1 MITRGV
7 LHIHSKAYTKG
18 ELNNCKGETQHI
30 PPLNKGRLGGD
41 ALVSR

>member
-7 LHIHSKAYTKG
+7 LHNHSKAYTKR
-18 ELNNCKGETQHI
+18 ELNNCKGEPQHI

-41 ALVSR
+41 VLVSR